1 MLFYFYNFL
10 LNNLNYAINKW
21 RGLRRV
27 SAPESDHKNGVVF
40 FLVFLEK
47 QMFRLKKIL
56 SKKKGLAS
64 KGLLCWHLV

>member
-40 FLVFLEK
+40 FFVFLEK
-47 QMFRLKKIL
+47 QMFRLKKKVKQVKDYYVGIWYNL
-56 SKKKGLAS
+56 TK
-64 KGLLCWHLV
+64 